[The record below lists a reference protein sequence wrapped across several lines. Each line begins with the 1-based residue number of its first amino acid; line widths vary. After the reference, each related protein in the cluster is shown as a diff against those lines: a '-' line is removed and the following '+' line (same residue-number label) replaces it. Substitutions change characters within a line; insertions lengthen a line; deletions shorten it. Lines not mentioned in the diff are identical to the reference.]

1 MATNDDILNLVRQRG
16 PILPVQVSK
25 HINDNIL
32 MTSARLSE
40 LLSYKKIKISNIKVG
55 GSPLYYFEG
64 QEIKLQNYADNLGSK
79 EKEAYN
85 LLKEKKVLRDSAL
98 EPAIRVALRIIKDF
112 SIPLQV
118 NYSGKTEIFWKWYLA
133 QNNETQEIIR
143 EILPKKEEI
152 AQQKTPAET
161 PKKEITKG
169 EAIQKEDT
177 IKKYETQST
186 IEEQDTIK
194 KQETQ
199 PIQKTIE
206 TIEKIKE
213 DTAKKADIKKESTK
227 NQRQTI
233 DKAYLLNKIN
243 NFFNKN
249 KINKIDEKE
258 IKKNSEMDFIV
269 ELETSIGKAKYFCK
283 AKNRKKINESDL
295 STAMMQAQSKGL
307 PLIFVATGKISK
319 KSKEM
324 LSADFKNII
333 YREI

>member
-1 MATNDDILNLVRQRG
+1 MATNDDILNLVKQRG
-16 PILPVQVSK
+16 PILPAQVSR
-25 HINDNIL
+25 HIKDNIL

-40 LLSYKKIKISNIKVG
+40 LLSNKKIKISSIKVG

-64 QEIKLQNYADNLGSK
+64 QEIKLQNYSDNLGSK

-112 SIPLQV
+112 SVPLQV
-118 NYSGKTEIFWKWYLA
+118 NYGNKTEIFWKWYLA

-143 EILPKKEEI
+143 EILTKKEEI
-152 AQQKTPAET
+152 IQQKIPAEAQ
-161 PKKEITKG
+161 KKEIT
-169 EAIQKEDT
+169 EEAAIQKEDT
-177 IKKYETQST
+177 IKKHETQST
-186 IEEQDTIK
+186 IERQDTIK
-194 KQETQ
+194 KQDRLT
-199 PIQKTIE
+199 TE

-213 DTAKKADIKKESTK
+213 DITKKTDIKKEPAK
-227 NQRQTI
+227 KPRQTT
-233 DKAYLLNKIN
+233 DKNYLLNKTN
-243 NFFNKN
+243 NFFNRN

-258 IKKNSEMDFIV
+258 IKKNSEMEFIV
-269 ELETSIGKAKYFCK
+269 EVETSIGKTKYFCK
-283 AKNRKKINESDL
+283 SKNRKKVNESDL

-319 KSKEM
+319 RAKEM
-324 LSADFKNII
+324 LNMEFKNII